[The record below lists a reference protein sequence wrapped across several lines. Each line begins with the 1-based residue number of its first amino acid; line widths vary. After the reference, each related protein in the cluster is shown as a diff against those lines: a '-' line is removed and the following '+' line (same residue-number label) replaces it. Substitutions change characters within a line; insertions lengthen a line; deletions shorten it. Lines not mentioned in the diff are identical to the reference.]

1 MKKTTLIITVF
12 FGAVLTAAAQ
22 ESIPVA
28 EVGFNYSFLR
38 QNPGGTT
45 SGFMAQGGSGTV
57 AYNINRMFGLVT
69 DFGVYTNGGASN
81 LNPTTFTYLFG
92 PRYSLRRS
100 SRFTPYLQTLVG
112 GARVSTSFLD
122 ANSNQV
128 NATDTGFAAAFGG
141 GLDVRLTD
149 AIAIKPFQVEYLLTN
164 LPNVW
169 STGTT
174 QNNLRYTAGV
184 VFRFGSK

>member
-1 MKKTTLIITVF
+1 MKKTTLIISII
-12 FGAVLTAAAQ
+12 FGAALTAAAQ
-22 ESIPVA
+22 ETIPVA

-38 QNPGGTT
+38 QNPGGST
-45 SGFMAQGGSGTV
+45 SGFMAQGGSGTA
-57 AYNINRMFGLVT
+57 AYNINRMFGVVA
-69 DFGVYTNGGASN
+69 DFGVYTNGGAGN

-92 PRYSLRRS
+92 PRYSLRTS
-100 SRFTPYLQTLVG
+100 SRFTPYVQALVG

-122 ANSNQV
+122 ANSNSV
-128 NATDTGFAAAFGG
+128 SATDNGFAAAFGG

-149 AIAIKPFQVEYLLTN
+149 SIAIKPFQVEYLLTD